1 MVILLLGFCLNLVCR
16 ELLVLLFTYIWV
28 YTLTQVREREKEEF
42 KLVRA
47 KWYTLVD
54 ISIVVVAVEHVDKDK
69 LTTLIFLKI

>member
-1 MVILLLGFCLNLVCR
+1 MYRIIGFVVYVHLGL
-16 ELLVLLFTYIWV
+16 
-28 YTLTQVREREKEEF
+28 YTHSSVREREV

>member
-1 MVILLLGFCLNLVCR
+1 MYRIIGFVVYVHLGL
-16 ELLVLLFTYIWV
+16 
-28 YTLTQVREREKEEF
+28 YTHLSVREREV

>member
-1 MVILLLGFCLNLVCR
+1 MYF
-16 ELLVLLFTYIWV
+16 WV

-54 ISIVVVAVEHVDKDK
+54 ISMVVVAVEHVDKDK
-69 LTTLIFLKI
+69 LTTYF